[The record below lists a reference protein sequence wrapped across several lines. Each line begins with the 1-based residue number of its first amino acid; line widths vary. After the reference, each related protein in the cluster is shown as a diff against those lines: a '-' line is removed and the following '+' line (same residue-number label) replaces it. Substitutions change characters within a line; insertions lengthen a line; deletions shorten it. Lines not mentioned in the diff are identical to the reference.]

1 MGATNITRQE
11 ELEQFYAFALP
22 GFLDYLARHSGQMS
36 DLEVVSSL
44 DGITSMPAY
53 QRLEGVEKTVLAP
66 LNLLTKD
73 VDSQIEATEEAIRN
87 ALEATAAAQNATE
100 AAETAAEECH
110 SATQSAR
117 EATTTAQ
124 TATGLATTAAD
135 KADAA
140 RVRIENIE
148 EEASGL
154 TDKQKEA
161 LAETLSAT
169 AAATSATAA
178 AQTATTN
185 AQTATTNAQT
195 ATAAATEAAQSVTDA
210 KAACETATAA
220 AQSATT
226 KALEAI
232 ANEDAR
238 KEAETARA
246 SAEAARAQA
255 ESDRETQW
263 SEWES
268 NYTTSTAQ
276 EAARQKAETARAK
289 AEQKRASAESERAT
303 KENERNTAETSRES
317 AAASRASEYATI
329 KADTLAAT
337 QSANAAAALATS
349 EAAKATTAANDA
361 NTATAAAQDATT
373 KANKATSDAN
383 KATSDANI
391 ATSNANEA
399 ASRVDTAISDAEAA
413 TSAATAAAQSA
424 NEASTT
430 VSEAKTAAMSAAASA
445 TSAASA
451 ATSAAQSANEA
462 ATTANE
468 AAERANAAAAAK
480 QIEWTN
486 VVNKPTTLSGYG
498 ITDASIDGGTINIGG
513 QSITPLTQH
522 QSLTDYPTKAEVE
535 TALTLKAAKTEVD
548 AALAQ
553 KADTATMEAALALKA
568 TKMEVDAALALKA
581 NKSDIYTK
589 KESDNKYLPI
599 AGKAV
604 DAQHADDATHAG
616 IADNSAKVNGLEV
629 KTSVPENAKFTDT
642 IYTVPTL
649 DAVPTVNTLTWIDAD
664 NKQQEFQ
671 VGYMCRVADDT
682 STTGYTFYQLNAI
695 EDGKAVWSKV
705 GTGSGGSTPGYEKL
719 TLTVTSED
727 GSSVEGQKATING
740 EEYTLDSTGV
750 LIVDIPLHTYYSIKI
765 SSRKNYIIPKADSLI
780 ALTPARSVSMMY
792 KTTITGI
799 YIQDVTGG
807 FWNVDDWSMDN
818 IPNGVCICIFGI
830 KLLIPGAKYLWWTAV
845 NNSSNIAI
853 ENSLTKLSN
862 LDAQTDLE
870 GRSNTENL
878 LKFFPSTSKIVG
890 WCNSFV
896 FPDGETTGHLPSAGE
911 LWIISKNYREIAR
924 ALEKCGLDALQGKFD
939 YWSSSY
945 SGTASWDSN
954 ARCLYAINLMRTS
967 ISYVPLDATY
977 LVAIPVARI

>member
-1 MGATNITRQE
+1 MDITQNTDAKTLQTQAEQLAPYMAQAFKQLSKDVATVTKWGAGE
-11 ELEQFYAFALP
+11 F
-22 GFLDYLARHSGQMS
+22 DYTQ
-36 DLEVVSSL
+36 
-44 DGITSMPAY
+44 IYSMPVVY
-53 QRLEGVEKTVLAP
+53 YEQSSGKTLRIQVLM
-66 LNLLTKD
+66 
-73 VDSQIEATEEAIRN
+73 SAIIK
-87 ALEATAAAQNATE
+87 ALEEGAREDLALIKESAQN
-100 AAETAAEECH
+100 
-110 SATQSAR
+110 
-117 EATTTAQ
+117 
-124 TATGLATTAAD
+124 
-135 KADAA
+135 
-140 RVRIENIE
+140 
-148 EEASGL
+148 
-154 TDKQKEA
+154 
-161 LAETLSAT
+161 
-169 AAATSATAA
+169 AATSAANSEEAAAA
-178 AQTATTN
+178 AQEA
-185 AQTATTNAQT
+185 AEQS
-195 ATAAATEAAQSVTDA
+195 AAAAEEQ
-210 KAACETATAA
+210 KNETVAYLDTVKSEE
-220 AQSATT
+220 QTRQT
-226 KALEAI
+226 
-232 ANEDAR
+232 
-238 KEAETARA
+238 
-246 SAEAARAQA
+246 AEAARAQA
-255 ESDRETQW
+255 ETARAKEEAAREKAETSRANAESSRVQAETDRTNAWATWFENATTGVKALWNTWYAATKKAWSDWFGATESAGVRKTWTDWFTSIKNAWNEFNTTASSAETARVNAENTRRE
-263 SEWES
+263 
-268 NYTTSTAQ
+268 Q
-276 EAARQKAETARAK
+276 EAARVS
-289 AEQKRASAESERAT
+289 AEQARV
-303 KENERNTAETSRES
+303 REF
-317 AAASRASEYATI
+317 ATI
-329 KADTLAAT
+329 KTDAA
-337 QSANAAAALATS
+337 
-349 EAAKATTAANDA
+349 E
-361 NTATAAAQDATT
+361 
-373 KANKATSDAN
+373 
-383 KATSDANI
+383 
-391 ATSNANEA
+391 
-399 ASRVDTAISDAEAA
+399 A

-568 TKMEVDAALALKA
+568 TKTEVDAALALKA

-589 KESDNKYLPI
+589 TESDNKYLPI

-649 DAVPTVNTLTWIDAD
+649 DAVPTENTLTWIDAD

-830 KLLIPGAKYLWWTAV
+830 KLLIPGTKYLWWTAV

-853 ENSLTKLSN
+853 ENSLTKLSV

-924 ALEKCGLDALQGKFD
+924 ALEKCGLGALQGKFD